1 MARRPFYGSG
11 PGTPIAKMDMQTATA
26 PGRFYANALQNF
38 GTAISNSIEKYR
50 AKKEK
55 KEQQE
60 TTYTALKRMGLPDE
74 IAKAG
79 SKDPNVISTHL
90 QKEKIA
96 MQGRAITAR
105 NKASATEMKAQRDAS
120 QKEGAL
126 YSMYNTKGKDGK
138 TLMERKFPELSEF
151 FPQGAQEEGMYTQY
165 HDQIMQFD
173 KSDASN
179 VMEVFTE
186 KGGSLKK
193 LAEGDP
199 EQIKLWG
206 MSDGKYS
213 DLQYFMNTAGGEDG
227 GFQPGPPVMLDY
239 DGDGTPD
246 KVRLPTSKGSVQ
258 YDDVPGST
266 PDRKSVLQQNATRIT
281 ELKKLL
287 RDKTI
292 SKEDRRMYQD
302 ELEAFGALTRS
313 YTEDQLEGTIT
324 PNPFFTDFE

>member
-105 NKASATEMKAQRDAS
+105 NKASATELKAQRDAL
-120 QKEGAL
+120 KEGAL

-165 HDQIMQFD
+165 HDQLMQFD
-173 KSDASN
+173 KSESSN
-179 VMEVFTE
+179 VMKVFTE
-186 KGGSLKK
+186 KGGDLGK

-199 EQIKLWG
+199 EQMKNWG
-206 MSDGKYS
+206 LAGGKPSDITNF
-213 DLQYFMNTAGGEDG
+213 QTAIGGEDG
-227 GFQPGPPVMLDY
+227 GFTPGDPVPVDF
-239 DGDGTPD
+239 DGDGVPD
-246 KVRLPTSKGSVQ
+246 KYRLQNTKGSYQ
-258 YDDVPGST
+258 YEDVPGEEK
-266 PDRKSVLQQNATRIT
+266 PKSNAISNNAKRVT
-281 ELKKLL
+281 ELKRLL
-287 RDKTI
+287 RDDSI
-292 SKEDRRMYQD
+292 SEADKQIYRD
-302 ELEAFGALTRS
+302 ELKAFGMLTRAYS
-313 YTEDQLEGTIT
+313 TDPLEGTIT

>member
-74 IAKAG
+74 VAKAG

-120 QKEGAL
+120 QKEGHF
-126 YSMYNTKGKDGK
+126 TRCTIQRVK
-138 TLMERKFPELSEF
+138 TVRHLWKESSLSCLSFFLKVLKRKVCIRSTMTNLCSSISRT
-151 FPQGAQEEGMYTQY
+151 AQM
-165 HDQIMQFD
+165 
-173 KSDASN
+173 
-179 VMEVFTE
+179 
-186 KGGSLKK
+186 
-193 LAEGDP
+193 
-199 EQIKLWG
+199 
-206 MSDGKYS
+206 
-213 DLQYFMNTAGGEDG
+213 
-227 GFQPGPPVMLDY
+227 
-239 DGDGTPD
+239 
-246 KVRLPTSKGSVQ
+246 
-258 YDDVPGST
+258 
-266 PDRKSVLQQNATRIT
+266 
-281 ELKKLL
+281 
-287 RDKTI
+287 
-292 SKEDRRMYQD
+292 
-302 ELEAFGALTRS
+302 
-313 YTEDQLEGTIT
+313 
-324 PNPFFTDFE
+324 